1 MNINICFTPSDNYA
15 QHMAVVIASIL
26 KNAAFGDDF
35 SFYVLDSGISDSNKN
50 KISELQKIKNFNIK
64 YVKLDTSVLDSL
76 PIVLNH
82 FTTAIYYRFMT
93 ADLLPEVD
101 KIIYLDCD
109 LVVCSSL
116 KELFLEDVSDYYIGA
131 VEDIGSYY
139 NHLVLKPE
147 FEKLQIN
154 SGVMVLNLAM
164 WRKDSLGT
172 KLIKF
177 AVETKE
183 ELVFG
188 DQDVINKTL
197 TCKRLDFKWNVQ
209 SFPAFHVYNN
219 VVFHPLKDEI
229 IEAVRRPSIIHYITK
244 WKPWN
249 CDVPFGHLYI
259 KYRQMTPFKYKSSEV
274 FFKQFK
280 YFVLRCREAFKF
292 VFFPAFIIYRSDGW
306 IKFSLFNIIDLKIF
320 PSKK

>member
-116 KELFLEDVSDYYIGA
+116 KELFL
-131 VEDIGSYY
+131 
-139 NHLVLKPE
+139 
-147 FEKLQIN
+147 
-154 SGVMVLNLAM
+154 
-164 WRKDSLGT
+164 
-172 KLIKF
+172 
-177 AVETKE
+177 
-183 ELVFG
+183 
-188 DQDVINKTL
+188 
-197 TCKRLDFKWNVQ
+197 
-209 SFPAFHVYNN
+209 
-219 VVFHPLKDEI
+219 
-229 IEAVRRPSIIHYITK
+229 
-244 WKPWN
+244 
-249 CDVPFGHLYI
+249 
-259 KYRQMTPFKYKSSEV
+259 
-274 FFKQFK
+274 
-280 YFVLRCREAFKF
+280 
-292 VFFPAFIIYRSDGW
+292 
-306 IKFSLFNIIDLKIF
+306 
-320 PSKK
+320 